1 MQGTDMLEA
10 RPEGAGRG
18 KWFTVVNGVG
28 EGAFSAG
35 KWQVQLWDLVQGRQ
49 RLKIV
54 GQAGMPR
61 EVAGDAGQRAEA
73 P

>member
-1 MQGTDMLEA
+1 MRLGLREQ
-10 RPEGAGRG
+10 EGESGLQLLMGLG
-18 KWFTVVNGVG
+18 K
-28 EGAFSAG
+28 GAFSAG
-35 KWQVQLWDLVQGRQ
+35 KWQVKLWSLVQGRQ

-61 EVAGDAGQRAEA
+61 EVAGVAGQRAEA